1 MGKPEGRNHLKDP
14 GVDGRKTLKWILK
27 KWDRGRMDW
36 IDLAEDRDS
45 WRAFVNA
52 VMNI

>member
-1 MGKPEGRNHLKDP
+1 
-14 GVDGRKTLKWILK
+14 
-27 KWDRGRMDW
+27 MDW

-52 VMNI
+52 AVNFGFHKMEGVGGIA